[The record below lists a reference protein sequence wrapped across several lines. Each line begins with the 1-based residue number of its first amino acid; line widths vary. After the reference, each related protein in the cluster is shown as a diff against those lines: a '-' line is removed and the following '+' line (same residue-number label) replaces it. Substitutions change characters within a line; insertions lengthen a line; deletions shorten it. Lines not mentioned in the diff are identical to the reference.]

1 MVAEKLLNKFTGKKI
16 AFMTAV
22 QQVSNTALK
31 PYVDVIKEVGAFYG
45 IPVLDLNAT
54 CGLYPDLQSY
64 RQYYDDIGLHPNL
77 EGHKIIT
84 PKVVDFINSL

>member
-1 MVAEKLLNKFTGKKI
+1 
-16 AFMTAV
+16 MTAV